1 MAHLLGTQSLHVAL
15 PDRVLL
21 DDVTV
26 GIDEGDRIGVVG
38 RNGDGKSTL
47 LRLLARAQEPDEG
60 RVTVRGGVRV
70 GVLTQQDEATVGA
83 SVLDRV
89 VGDRPEYEWASDA
102 RVRDV
107 LAGLLGGIALDAP
120 LTGLSGGQLRRVHL
134 AELLVGD
141 WDVLLLDEPT
151 NHLDVEGIAWLAE
164 HLRRRWSAKDGG
176 LVVITH
182 DRWFLDA
189 VCTRMWE
196 VHDGIVEP
204 FEGGYAAYVLQ
215 RVERDRQA
223 AAIESKRQNLMRKE
237 LAWLRRG
244 APARTSKPK
253 FRIDA
258 ANELIAG
265 EPPVRDTVALTQLAT
280 SRLGRDVIDVLDVDA
295 GYGDTTVLEDVTL
308 HIGPADR
315 IGILGP
321 NGAGKSTLL
330 ALITGDLEP
339 LAGRV
344 KRGKTV
350 TVRQVSQ
357 RLEGLQE
364 HLDSRVS
371 DVVGRYRTTFTAGK
385 DEVSPGQ
392 LLERLGFTAA
402 HQKVQVKALSGG
414 QQRRLDLLLTL
425 LEEPNVLV
433 LDEPTNDMDTDM
445 LAAMEDLLDTWPGPL
460 LVVSHDRYLLERIT
474 DTQYAVLDG
483 TVRHVPGGV
492 EQYLALRAAS
502 EEAAAGSASSR
513 ATGAGSSG
521 AAGSGSGAGGAGPSG
536 SGGSS
541 AVAPALSGAEAHAAQ
556 KELGAIERR
565 MQKLE
570 KQTESLHAKLAGH
583 DQSDYQGLQEI
594 TAQLQEVERENEE
607 LEERWLELSEQ
618 LG

>member
-47 LRLLARAQEPDEG
+47 LRLLSRAQEPDGG
-60 RVTVRGGVRV
+60 RVTVRGGVRL

-83 SVLDRV
+83 SVRDRV

-102 RVRDV
+102 RIRDV

-120 LTGLSGGQLRRVHL
+120 LTDLSGGQLRRVHL

-295 GYGDTTVLEDVTL
+295 GYGGTTVLEDVTL

-315 IGILGP
+315 IGFLGP

-371 DVVGRYRTTFTAGK
+371 DVVGRYRTTFTTGK

-483 TVRHVPGGV
+483 TVQHVPGGV

-502 EEAAAGSASSR
+502 EEAAAGSASGR

-521 AAGSGSGAGGAGPSG
+521 AAGSGSG
-536 SGGSS
+536 GSS
-541 AVAPALSGAEAHAAQ
+541 AGAPALSGAEAHAAQ